1 MKRLLLLFALV
12 SSSVIIGQTEDPE
25 PTSKLDTLTI
35 DFQVLSIHGNTA
47 QIMAGFN
54 KKYEVNV
61 VPEINPFGYVLSPDR
76 TYRIR
81 IERDMNLVEEFQT
94 RGQTRTL
101 PARMI
106 WFAPT
111 SQQLIKDKMEMSK
124 ATEPLKKANH

>member
-1 MKRLLLLFALV
+1 M
-12 SSSVIIGQTEDPE
+12 
-25 PTSKLDTLTI
+25 
-35 DFQVLSIHGNTA
+35 
-47 QIMAGFN
+47 
-54 KKYEVNV
+54 
-61 VPEINPFGYVLSPDR
+61 INPFGYVLSPDR